1 MLNETHR
8 LPAPDRATTR
18 NHRPEHARV
27 TVRLDAGAG
36 QLARL
41 TNLMAKLDI
50 EPLRMEVVT
59 SQAYD
64 VLEARIDLGIDTFAL
79 ERLVHRLSG
88 LVGVRGV
95 DRDTPA

>member
-1 MLNETHR
+1 MLNDTHR
-8 LPAPDRATTR
+8 LPAPERATTR

-41 TNLMAKLDI
+41 ANLMAKLDI

-59 SQAYD
+59 SQFHD
-64 VLEARIDLGIDTFAL
+64 ELEARIDLGIDTCAL
-79 ERLVHRLSG
+79 ERLVHRLSR
-88 LVGVRGV
+88 LVGVRDV
-95 DRDTPA
+95 VRDMPA